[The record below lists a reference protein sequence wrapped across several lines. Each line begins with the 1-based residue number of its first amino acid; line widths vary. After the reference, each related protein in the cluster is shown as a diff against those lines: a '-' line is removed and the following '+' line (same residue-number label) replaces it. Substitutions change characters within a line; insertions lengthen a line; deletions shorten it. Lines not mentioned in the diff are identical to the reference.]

1 MVVSSSYDIVLQHN
15 WETNNHLA
23 DPQVDMIN
31 LRNCGEHNFL
41 FLKRW
46 MREGKS

>member
-31 LRNCGEHNFL
+31 LRNESLQKRPQSNWCNHNI
-41 FLKRW
+41 
-46 MREGKS
+46 